1 MEITPKTG
9 SVERLALGF
18 VLVIL
23 IGTWRCEP
31 GSFLFYIDND
41 NHSMYND
48 YHYQLH
54 IYWGYFAMRKGSWK
68 LSILIF
74 SLILL
79 VACGNTESTSSGAD
93 AGTNQQA
100 ASGNGDTNGIG
111 STEADSSDAQTKDT
125 GSEAEDTQEVAVD
138 ETKVSELLAQF
149 GEKTPETAVTL
160 SVAITELYNAL
171 GLELA
176 GVPSTQSQLPEA
188 YADIQRIGTS
198 HQPDLEKIAALQP
211 DTILSPAS
219 IKESI
224 DKMFKPSGLPAAY
237 LPVDSLDELK
247 ASTVA
252 LGRLYGKEA
261 KAQEVLQAFAKEEA
275 EILESVEGK
284 PAPKVMFL
292 FGSTEYLMLMN
303 EDTFAGS
310 LAKNLGASNVVSDT
324 LKSSET
330 YVPFNMESVVQANP
344 DVILLV
350 AHGDADAVA
359 KKFEED
365 VKKNGA
371 WEKLQAFKNGKM
383 QPLDYNLFGVASL
396 TKAPEAYKALSS
408 ILYSE

>member
-1 MEITPKTG
+1 
-9 SVERLALGF
+9 
-18 VLVIL
+18 
-23 IGTWRCEP
+23 
-31 GSFLFYIDND
+31 
-41 NHSMYND
+41 
-48 YHYQLH
+48 
-54 IYWGYFAMRKGSWK
+54 MRIGSWK
-68 LSILIF
+68 LYIF
-74 SLILL
+74 IISLILL
-79 VACGNTESTSSGAD
+79 VACGNTEP
-93 AGTNQQA
+93 AGNEAAATNQQV
-100 ASGNGDTNGIG
+100 ASGDNGENDTVEAGKETDNPD
-111 STEADSSDAQTKDT
+111 STTESTVDNKGPSGEQ
-125 GSEAEDTQEVAVD
+125 VAVD
-138 ETKVSELLAQF
+138 EAKVSELLAQF
-149 GEKTPETAVTL
+149 GGKTPETAVTL
-160 SVAITELYNAL
+160 SVAITELYDAL

-176 GVPSTQSQLPEA
+176 GAPSTQSQLPAA
-188 YADIQRIGTS
+188 YENVERIGSS
-198 HQPDLEKIAALQP
+198 HQPDLEKVAALQP
-211 DTILSPAS
+211 DTILSPTS

-224 DKMFKPSGLPAAY
+224 DKMFKPSGLPTAY

-247 ASTVA
+247 ASAAA
-252 LGRLYGKEA
+252 LGRLYGKED

-275 EILESVEGK
+275 EILTAVEGK

-303 EDTFAGS
+303 ENTFAGS
-310 LAKNLGASNVVSDT
+310 LAKNLGASNVVADT

-330 YVPFNMESVVQANP
+330 YVPFNMESVVEANP

>member
-1 MEITPKTG
+1 
-9 SVERLALGF
+9 
-18 VLVIL
+18 
-23 IGTWRCEP
+23 
-31 GSFLFYIDND
+31 
-41 NHSMYND
+41 
-48 YHYQLH
+48 
-54 IYWGYFAMRKGSWK
+54 MRIGSWK
-68 LSILIF
+68 LYIF
-74 SLILL
+74 IIGLILL
-79 VACGNTESTSSGAD
+79 VACGNTEP
-93 AGTNQQA
+93 
-100 ASGNGDTNGIG
+100 
-111 STEADSSDAQTKDT
+111 T
-125 GSEAEDTQEVAVD
+125 GSEAAATNQQVASGDDGADDAVKAGEETENQDASAESTVDNKEQSGEQVAVD
-138 ETKVSELLAQF
+138 EAKVSELLAQF
-149 GEKTPETAVTL
+149 GGKTPETAVTL

-176 GVPSTQSQLPEA
+176 GVPSTQSQLPAA
-188 YADIQRIGTS
+188 YENLERIGSS

-247 ASTVA
+247 ASTAA
-252 LGRLYGKEA
+252 LGRLYGKED

-275 EILESVEGK
+275 EILTAVEGK

-303 EDTFAGS
+303 ENTFAGS
-310 LAKNLGASNVVSDT
+310 LAKNLGASNVVADT

-330 YVPFNMESVVQANP
+330 YVPFNMESVVEANP

>member
-1 MEITPKTG
+1 
-9 SVERLALGF
+9 
-18 VLVIL
+18 
-23 IGTWRCEP
+23 
-31 GSFLFYIDND
+31 
-41 NHSMYND
+41 
-48 YHYQLH
+48 
-54 IYWGYFAMRKGSWK
+54 MRIGSWK
-68 LSILIF
+68 LYIF
-74 SLILL
+74 IISLILL
-79 VACGNTESTSSGAD
+79 VACGNTEP
-93 AGTNQQA
+93 AGGEVAATNQQVV
-100 ASGNGDTNGIG
+100 SGDEGADDAV
-111 STEADSSDAQTKDT
+111 EAGKVTDNQDSSTDSTVDDKEPSGEQ
-125 GSEAEDTQEVAVD
+125 VAVD
-138 ETKVSELLAQF
+138 EAKVSELLAQF
-149 GEKTPETAVTL
+149 GGKTPETAVTL

-176 GVPSTQSQLPEA
+176 GVPSTQSQLPVA
-188 YADIQRIGTS
+188 YENVERIGSS

-211 DTILSPAS
+211 DTVLSPAS

-247 ASTVA
+247 ASTA
-252 LGRLYGKEA
+252 TLGRLYGKED

-275 EILESVEGK
+275 QILTAVEGK
-284 PAPKVMFL
+284 TAPKVMFL

-303 EDTFAGS
+303 ENTFAGS
-310 LAKNLGASNVVSDT
+310 LAKNLGASNVVADT

-330 YVPFNMESVVQANP
+330 YVPFNMESVVEANP

-350 AHGDADAVA
+350 AHGDAEAVA

>member
-1 MEITPKTG
+1 
-9 SVERLALGF
+9 
-18 VLVIL
+18 
-23 IGTWRCEP
+23 
-31 GSFLFYIDND
+31 
-41 NHSMYND
+41 
-48 YHYQLH
+48 
-54 IYWGYFAMRKGSWK
+54 MRIGSWK
-68 LSILIF
+68 LYIF
-74 SLILL
+74 IISLILL
-79 VACGNTESTSSGAD
+79 VACGNTEP
-93 AGTNQQA
+93 AGNEAAATNQQV
-100 ASGNGDTNGIG
+100 ASGDHGEGNAAVENGEKTENPDASAE
-111 STEADSSDAQTKDT
+111 STVDNKEPSGEQ
-125 GSEAEDTQEVAVD
+125 VAVD
-138 ETKVSELLAQF
+138 EAKVNELLAQF
-149 GEKTPETAVTL
+149 SGKTPETAVTL
-160 SVAITELYNAL
+160 SVAITELYDAL

-176 GVPSTQSQLPEA
+176 GVPSTQSQLPATYENVE
-188 YADIQRIGTS
+188 RIGSS

-224 DKMFKPSGLPAAY
+224 DKMFKPSGLPTAY

-247 ASTVA
+247 ASTAA
-252 LGRLYGKEA
+252 LGRLYGKED
-261 KAQEVLQAFAKEEA
+261 KAQEVLQAFAKEEE
-275 EILESVEGK
+275 EILSAVEGK

-303 EDTFAGS
+303 ENTFAGS
-310 LAKNLGASNVVSDT
+310 LAKNLGASNVVADT

-330 YVPFNMESVVQANP
+330 YVPFNMESVVEANP